1 MRAVIAPEPG
11 PPEVLTIE
19 EVADPRPLAGEL
31 VIDVVAAGVNRA
43 DLLQRQGHY
52 SPPPGAPTWL
62 GLECSGTVTEL
73 GAGATEWKVGDE
85 VCALLT
91 GGGYAEQVAVPAG
104 QVLPVPRG
112 VDRIVAAGLPE
123 VTCTVWSNVIDVGKL
138 RRGET
143 LLVHGGGSGI
153 GTMAIQVAKALGA
166 RVLVT
171 CGSDAKV
178 RRCEQLGAEGIN
190 YRTDDFVEAT
200 KKLTDGAGVDVVLDV
215 IGAKYLQ
222 RNVDAL
228 TKGGRLVVIG
238 LQGGVKGELN
248 LGQLMGKRASVHG
261 TTLRARPAS
270 DKARII
276 AAVRKDIWPLIESGE
291 VRPVIDRTVDWSDA
305 GEAHRA
311 MEAGENFGKIL
322 LRVTD
327 GESTK

>member
-1 MRAVIAPEPG
+1 MRAVVAPEPG
-11 PPEVLTIE
+11 TPEVLTIE
-19 EVADPRPLAGEL
+19 EVSDPRPAAGEV

-43 DLLQRQGHY
+43 DLLQRQGNY

-73 GAGATEWKVGDE
+73 GDGVSEWQVGDQ

-91 GGGYAEQVAVPAG
+91 GGGYAEQVAVPAV

-112 VDRIVAAGLPE
+112 VDLIEAAGLPE
-123 VTCTVWSNVIDVGKL
+123 VACTVWSNVIDVGKL
-138 RRGET
+138 QPGET

-178 RRCEQLGAEGIN
+178 QRCQALGAEGIN
-190 YRTDDFVEAT
+190 YRTDDFVETT
-200 KKLTDGAGVDVVLDV
+200 KNLTDGRGADVVLDV
-215 IGAKYLQ
+215 IGAKYLT
-222 RNVDAL
+222 RNVDVLA
-228 TKGGRLVVIG
+228 KGGRLVVIG

-248 LGQLMGKRASVHG
+248 LGALMGKRASVHG
-261 TTLRARPAS
+261 TTLRARPTV
-270 DKARII
+270 DKGRIV
-276 AAVRKDIWPLIESGE
+276 AAVRREIWPLIESGAI
-291 VRPVIDRTVDWSDA
+291 RPVIDRTVDWSDA
-305 GEAHRA
+305 GDAHRA
-311 MEAGENFGKIL
+311 MESGENFGKIL

-327 GESTK
+327 G